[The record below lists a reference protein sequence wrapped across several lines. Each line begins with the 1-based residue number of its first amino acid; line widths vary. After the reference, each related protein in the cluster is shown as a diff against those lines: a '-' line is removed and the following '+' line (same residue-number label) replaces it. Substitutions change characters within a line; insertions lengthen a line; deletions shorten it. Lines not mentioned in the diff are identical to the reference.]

1 MRSGS
6 LVCDKLPAAMHAL
19 VKVSGTFAYLAVGR
33 EIVARWTGTRVA
45 SLCVQ
50 TVVGTRLEA
59 AAFVVICNT
68 TLLLER
74 CNPTGRQSMFSLDRE
89 LTQKAVRW
97 EAMVISF

>member
-1 MRSGS
+1 
-6 LVCDKLPAAMHAL
+6 MHAL
-19 VKVSGTFAYLAVGR
+19 VKVTWTFAYLAVGR
-33 EIVARWTGTRVA
+33 EIVARWTGARVA

-59 AAFVVICNT
+59 AAFVVICNI
-68 TLLLER
+68 TLLLES
-74 CNPTGRQSMFSLDRE
+74 CNPTQSMFSLDRE